1 MGVKGGGEGE
11 IRQGGETGRG
21 EETCIIYD
29 NLPDNDCYPKDI
41 TVELTGSVGSE
52 VSGSCCCTSAQSITR
67 SILSGLIILVCQ
79 AQLTS
84 FKRAHCFYSYTHFK
98 VIYFGDTEFKSFF

>member
-41 TVELTGSVGSE
+41 TLELTGSVGSE
-52 VSGSCCCTSAQSITR
+52 YHVAAPQQPQHKA
-67 SILSGLIILVCQ
+67 LHVL
-79 AQLTS
+79 
-84 FKRAHCFYSYTHFK
+84 F
-98 VIYFGDTEFKSFF
+98 